1 MAAGCWHLKRAQKN
15 LQEIEKKF
23 LRALSFQNNWSFL
36 LGIEPKPIILKEQY
50 HVID

>member
-1 MAAGCWHLKRAQKN
+1 MAHKSGWKNILQK
-15 LQEIEKKF
+15 IEKNF
-23 LRALSFQNNWSFL
+23 LRALSFQSDWSFL